1 MLSEEERYFIL
12 KLGVRFQPEWV
23 KKLILGSPAHESN
36 LYGSGHTNI
45 QTADVFSAR
54 AGVQDLTEKLKLE
67 NGKS

>member
-1 MLSEEERYFIL
+1 M
-12 KLGVRFQPEWV
+12 RFQPEWV
-23 KKLILGSPAHESN
+23 EKLILGSPAHESN

-67 NGKS
+67 NGES